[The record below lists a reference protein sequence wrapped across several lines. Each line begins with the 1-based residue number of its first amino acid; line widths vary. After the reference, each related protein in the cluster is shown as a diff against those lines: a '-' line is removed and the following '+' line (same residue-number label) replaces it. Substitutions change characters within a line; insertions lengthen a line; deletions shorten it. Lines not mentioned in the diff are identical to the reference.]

1 MVRDLS
7 EERLAAVEARLYE
20 LEISGCAGGAPT
32 VILAAL
38 GVVILGLTAALV
50 FVIFQLRARM
60 KATAQVA
67 VELDGKKKEQEV
79 EAIET
84 GRQLVTTDPFIMQE
98 SMSVNE
104 EVYEAD
110 EDKKFRVNF
119 DLNNVHRMMQDY
131 EITDEYCPVQ
141 RTGLEFADGPRLR
154 MVLRQV
160 RQMLGMVQ
168 YAQLPESEAEM
179 KAAESR
185 SMKALSRFEVIE
197 RSYFLDAIKSDI
209 NDVMSRHA
217 EGKLT
222 DPNIAENL
230 DQIRLLG
237 QCLSI
242 LDDEIAYLRD
252 VIEREKQQKA
262 ITQSEL

>member
-1 MVRDLS
+1 
-7 EERLAAVEARLYE
+7 
-20 LEISGCAGGAPT
+20 
-32 VILAAL
+32 
-38 GVVILGLTAALV
+38 
-50 FVIFQLRARM
+50 
-60 KATAQVA
+60 
-67 VELDGKKKEQEV
+67 
-79 EAIET
+79 
-84 GRQLVTTDPFIMQE
+84 
-98 SMSVNE
+98 
-104 EVYEAD
+104 
-110 EDKKFRVNF
+110 
-119 DLNNVHRMMQDY
+119 
-131 EITDEYCPVQ
+131 
-141 RTGLEFADGPRLR
+141 
-154 MVLRQV
+154 
-160 RQMLGMVQ
+160 
-168 YAQLPESEAEM
+168 M